1 MGVQTGLG
9 DTLTDP
15 IKTTAEAAE
24 AAALPE
30 RYAVRMGPNGSI
42 VRENQVITPN
52 PNGRQLEQKSPA
64 EWAYERIVMYIQN
77 SKKP

>member
-30 RYAVRMGPNGSI
+30 RYAVRMGLTAASY
-42 VRENQVITPN
+42 
-52 PNGRQLEQKSPA
+52 A
-64 EWAYERIVMYIQN
+64 RI
-77 SKKP
+77 K